1 MGLLCNVISAECF
14 DTDVLTRTK
23 VVIKLFSVMCIAGIG
38 DDEDLALY
46 DDAEEPQIVPA
57 SQSPAPVES
66 PVTQP
71 QTAQQQS
78 QLIAQLQSPP
88 QIPLQVIKKCIFH
101 MSASIQYTDKY
112 GPSVLIPC
120 FI

>member
-1 MGLLCNVISAECF
+1 LTLISL
-14 DTDVLTRTK
+14 VRTE
-23 VVIKLFSVMCIAGIG
+23 VVIKLYKVMCIAGIG

-66 PVTQP
+66 PVSQP

-78 QLIAQLQSPP
+78 QLIAQLRSPP
-88 QIPLQVIKKCIFH
+88 QIPLQVIKKCISY
-101 MSASIQYTDKY
+101 MSVRIY
-112 GPSVLIPC
+112 
-120 FI
+120 